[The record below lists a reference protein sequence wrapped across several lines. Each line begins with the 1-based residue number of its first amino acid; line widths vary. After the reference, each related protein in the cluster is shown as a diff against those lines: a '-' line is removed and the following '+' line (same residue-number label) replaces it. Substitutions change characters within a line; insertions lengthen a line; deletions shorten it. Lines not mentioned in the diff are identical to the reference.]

1 MSVWRLIN
9 RSFKSVARQHNGT
22 IMTDLDK
29 NLEWPTLG
37 EALRGGFSDLNGR
50 RKPFSHFAD

>member
-9 RSFKSVARQHNGT
+9 RSFNSVARQHNGT

-50 RKPFSHFAD
+50 RKPF